1 MKTSENVKK
10 WMFLKASAMEDANS
24 FYEMK
29 EECRMSCVK
38 LFVWSIVAQKNT
50 KILIFY
56 IFEYGAES
64 GAK

>member
-1 MKTSENVKK
+1 
-10 WMFLKASAMEDANS
+10 MEDANS

-29 EECRMSCVK
+29 EECKMSCVK